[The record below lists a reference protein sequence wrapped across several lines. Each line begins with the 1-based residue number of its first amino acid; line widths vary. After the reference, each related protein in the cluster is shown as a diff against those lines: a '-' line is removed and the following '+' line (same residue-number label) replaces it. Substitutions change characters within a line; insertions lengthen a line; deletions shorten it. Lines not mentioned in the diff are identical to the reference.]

1 MIDPDVTR
9 RQTEDKVRETSRR
22 GFLHDSTMLAA
33 AVGVRL
39 PREVVPSPAVDYYDK
54 LGVPKI
60 INAAGTYT
68 YLTASILPAEVR
80 AAIDL
85 ASKHNVRLRDLQ
97 TASGA
102 YLARQLKCEA
112 ALVSSGAAAALT
124 LGVAACMTRNA
135 PDGARDVP
143 ARVAA
148 LPHEV
153 IIQSAHRFV
162 HEHALEMCGATLIE
176 VTTLDDYER
185 ACSDRTALAFYFNAA
200 EGGQISRED
209 WVRVARAHNV
219 PTFIDAAADVPP
231 IANLWNL
238 TGMGFDLVAFSGGKG
253 MRGPQNAGLLLGRK
267 DLIAA
272 AAANNNPND
281 RSVGRGMKVAKE
293 QIVGMVAAIDWLL
306 RQTDEGIEAEAR
318 QRCERIAGALK
329 GIPTLKTE
337 IFVPPIAN
345 HVPHLMIRYDQTRVG
360 ISPIDVADA
369 LAKGAPAIE
378 LNPGTGHA
386 AGAAGLHSD
395 EHTIVVGP
403 WMMQPGDDAIVG
415 RRLREV
421 LEKAV
426 QA

>member
-1 MIDPDVTR
+1 MT
-9 RQTEDKVRETSRR
+9 TRR
-22 GFLHDSTMLAA
+22 GFIENGVALAA
-33 AVGVRL
+33 ALGFKL
-39 PREVVPSPAVDYYDK
+39 PRDATPPVVDYYDK

-68 YLTASILPAEVR
+68 YLTASIMPPEVQ
-80 AAIDL
+80 AAIAM
-85 ASKHNVRLRDLQ
+85 ASSHNVRLRELQ
-97 TASGA
+97 SAAGVYIA
-102 YLARQLKCEA
+102 QRLKCEA
-112 ALVSSGAAAALT
+112 ALVSSGAAAALS

-143 ARVAA
+143 ARVSA
-148 LPHEV
+148 LPHDI

-162 HEHALEMCGATLIE
+162 HEHALEMDGATLVE

-185 ACSDRTALAFYFNAA
+185 AFSDRTALAFFFNAA

-209 WVRVARAHNV
+209 WVRVARSHGV
-219 PTFIDAAADVPP
+219 PTFNDAAADMPP

-272 AAANNNPND
+272 ATANNNPND

-293 QIVGMVAAIDWLL
+293 QIVGMVAAVDWLMA
-306 RQTDEGIEAEAR
+306 QTDDGIEAEAR
-318 QRCERIAGALK
+318 HRCERIAAALR
-329 GIPTLKTE
+329 GVPTLTTE
-337 IFVPPIAN
+337 IVVPPVAN
-345 HVPHLMIRYDQTRVG
+345 HVPHLMIRYDQARVG
-360 ISPIDVADA
+360 IAPIAVADA
-369 LAKGAPAIE
+369 LAKGTPAIE

-386 AGAAGLHSD
+386 SGAAGLHSD

-403 WMMQPGDDAIVG
+403 WMMRPGEDAIVG
-415 RRLREV
+415 HRLREV
-421 LEKAV
+421 LDRAMRTE
-426 QA
+426 

>member
-1 MIDPDVTR
+1 MTTR
-9 RQTEDKVRETSRR
+9 RSFVQESV
-22 GFLHDSTMLAA
+22 AA
-33 AVGVRL
+33 AAALGLRL
-39 PREVVPSPAVDYYDK
+39 PSDRHTAPAAVDYYDK

-68 YLTASILPAEVR
+68 YLTASIMPDEVQ
-80 AAIDL
+80 AAITL
-85 ASKHNVRLRDLQ
+85 ASSHNVRLRDLQ
-97 TASGA
+97 AAAGT
-102 YLARQLKCEA
+102 YLAQRLKCDA

-124 LGVAACMTRNA
+124 LGAAACMTRGVN
-135 PDGARDVP
+135 DGAKDVP
-143 ARVAA
+143 ARVSAF
-148 LPHEV
+148 PHEAV
-153 IIQSAHRFV
+153 IQTAHRFV
-162 HEHALEMCGATLIE
+162 HEHALEMCGLTLVN
-176 VTTLDDYER
+176 VTTLADYEQ
-185 ACSDRTALAFYFNAA
+185 ALSERTALAFYFNAA

-209 WVRVARAHNV
+209 WVRVAHAHNV
-219 PTFIDAAADVPP
+219 PCFIDAAADVPP

-306 RQTDEGIEAEAR
+306 AQTDDDIEAEAR
-318 QRCERIAGALK
+318 GRCNRIATALK
-329 GIPTLKTE
+329 GIPTLTTE
-337 IFVPPIAN
+337 IFIPPVAN
-345 HVPHLMIRYDQTRVG
+345 HVPHLMIRYDETRVP
-360 ISPIDVADA
+360 IAPIDVAAA
-369 LAKGAPAIE
+369 LATGTPAIE

-386 AGAAGLHSD
+386 SGAAGLHSD

-403 WMMQPGDDAIVG
+403 WMMRPGEDLIVG

-421 LEKAV
+421 LDGAM
-426 QA
+426 QTHHT

>member
-1 MIDPDVTR
+1 MT
-9 RQTEDKVRETSRR
+9 TRR
-22 GFLHDSTMLAA
+22 GFIENGVALAA
-33 AVGVRL
+33 SLGLKL
-39 PREVVPSPAVDYYDK
+39 PGEQAPAAIDYYDK

-68 YLTASILPAEVR
+68 YLTASLLPPEVQ
-80 AAIDL
+80 AAITV
-85 ASKHNVRLRDLQ
+85 ASSHNVRLRELQ
-97 TASGA
+97 SAAGTYIAQ
-102 YLARQLKCEA
+102 RLKCEA
-112 ALVSSGAAAALT
+112 ALVSSGAAAALS
-124 LGVAACMTRNA
+124 LGVAGCMTRNA

-162 HEHALEMCGATLIE
+162 HEHALEMDGATLVE
-176 VTTLDDYER
+176 VTTLDDYEK
-185 ACSDRTALAFYFNAA
+185 AFSNRTALAFYFNAA
-200 EGGQISRED
+200 ESGQISRED
-209 WVRVARAHNV
+209 WVRVARAHGV
-219 PTFIDAAADVPP
+219 PTFNDAAADVPP

-272 AAANNNPND
+272 ATLNNNPND

-293 QIVGMVAAIDWLL
+293 QIIGMVAAVDWLL
-306 RQTDEGIEAEAR
+306 AQTDEGIEGEAR
-318 QRCERIAGALK
+318 SRCERIAAALK
-329 GIPTLKTE
+329 GVPTLTTE
-337 IFVPPIAN
+337 IIVPPVAN

-360 ISPIDVADA
+360 ITPIAVADA
-369 LAKGAPAIE
+369 LAKGTPAIE

-386 AGAAGLHSD
+386 SGAAGLHSD

-403 WMMQPGDDAIVG
+403 WMMRAGDDVIVG
-415 RRLREV
+415 RKLREV
-421 LEKAV
+421 LDNALHTEHT
-426 QA
+426 

>member
-1 MIDPDVTR
+1 MT
-9 RQTEDKVRETSRR
+9 TRR
-22 GFLHDSTMLAA
+22 GFVQDVGAIAA
-33 AVGVRL
+33 TLGFRL
-39 PREVVPSPAVDYYDK
+39 PHATAPVTGVDYYDK

-68 YLTASILPAEVR
+68 YLTASILPAEVQ
-80 AAIDL
+80 AAITM

-97 TASGA
+97 TAAGA
-102 YLARQLKCEA
+102 YLARQLECEA

-124 LGVAACMTRNA
+124 LGVAACMTRSA

-148 LPHEV
+148 VPHEV

-185 ACSDRTALAFYFNAA
+185 ACSERTACAFYFNAA

-209 WVRVARAHNV
+209 WVRIARAHTV

-293 QIVGMVAAIDWLL
+293 QIVGMVAAVDWLL
-306 RQTDEGIEAEAR
+306 QQTDEGIEAEAR
-318 QRCERIAGALK
+318 HRCERIASALR
-329 GIPTLKTE
+329 GIPTLTTE
-337 IFVPPIAN
+337 IIIPPVAN
-345 HVPHLMIRYDQTRVG
+345 HVPHLMIRYDQMRVG
-360 ISPIDVADA
+360 IAPIDVAKA
-369 LAKGAPAIE
+369 LAKGNPAIE
-378 LNPGTGHA
+378 LNPGTGHTS
-386 AGAAGLHSD
+386 GAAGLHSD

-403 WMMQPGDDAIVG
+403 WMMQPGDDLIVG
-415 RRLREV
+415 QRLREV
-421 LEKAV
+421 LTSTT
-426 QA
+426 